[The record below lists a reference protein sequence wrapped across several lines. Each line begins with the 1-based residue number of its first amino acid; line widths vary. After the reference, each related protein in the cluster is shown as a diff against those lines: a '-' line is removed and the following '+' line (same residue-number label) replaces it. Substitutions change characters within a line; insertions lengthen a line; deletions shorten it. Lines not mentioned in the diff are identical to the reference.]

1 MFGSFDFFSY
11 LCTRNQQTFGDMEKN
26 FNVNEFI
33 FGRTKA
39 EKKLAVLDQLSDND
53 LRKATNDTIL
63 RIFKECRGKDDDGKP
78 RDKFYISN
86 ERAAG
91 NNWNSTIEFI
101 HEYKGRACIEFY
113 VQNTKTDWGESVEYN
128 TFKSGT
134 EFRGYCSHLGTSFR
148 YDSNDI
154 ANVIRCIL
162 KEFVYYKYIERAERE
177 HKEKIAALL
186 HWKIVNPV
194 YNKFYDEWRC
204 KYEMGGWNSSTPR
217 TNRYHRAKKAVEGYA
232 TEHVDE
238 LTGKSAEELQK
249 IYSDIFR
256 NTD

>member
-1 MFGSFDFFSY
+1 MVVTFFF
-11 LCTRNQQTFGDMEKN
+11 RTFAPEINKQLEIMEKN
-26 FNVNEFI
+26 INVNEFI

-39 EKKLAVLDQLSDND
+39 EKKLEVLDAMSDID
-53 LRKATNDTIL
+53 IRKVTDATIL
-63 RIFKECRGKDDDGKP
+63 RIYKECRGKDSDGKP
-78 RDKFYISN
+78 NDRFWVKSD
-86 ERAAG
+86 RRVG

-101 HEYKGRACIEFY
+101 YEYKGKACLCLYI
-113 VQNTKTDWGESVEYN
+113 QNTSTDSSITKSLDE
-128 TFKSGT
+128 FKRGGSWCGSIRGT
-134 EFRGYCSHLGTSFR
+134 YTYSMEDVSRTL
-148 YDSNDI
+148 
-154 ANVIRCIL
+154 RCIL

-217 TNRYHRAKKAVEGYA
+217 TNRYHRAKKAVESYA

>member
-1 MFGSFDFFSY
+1 
-11 LCTRNQQTFGDMEKN
+11 MEKSI
-26 FNVNEFI
+26 NVNEFI

-39 EKKLAVLDQLSDND
+39 KKKLAVLDQLSKQE
-53 LRKATNDTIL
+53 LRKVTDKTIL
-63 RIFKECRGKDDDGKP
+63 RIYKECRGKDSDGKP
-78 RDKFYISN
+78 YDKFYIKN
-86 ERAAG
+86 DRRAG
-91 NNWNSTIEFI
+91 NCLGGSRFWNSTIEFVYE
-101 HEYKGRACIEFY
+101 HRGKAYLCLY
-113 VQNTKTDWGESVEYN
+113 VQNCSTDTSECIMYDRFNGE
-128 TFKSGT
+128 T
-134 EFRGYCSHLGTSFR
+134 EFRGFSDRLNTSFK
-148 YDSNDI
+148 YDSTDI

-186 HWKIVNPV
+186 HWKIANPV

-217 TNRYHRAKKAVEGYA
+217 TDRYHRAKKAVENYVA
-232 TEHVDE
+232 EHVDE